1 MHPRHRLD
9 LAHVARLQH
18 QIFKELERRLTI
30 LTLRESVPAK
40 QVPDTV
46 PKRFVIW
53 TTLNG
58 HEARNRGHCQE
69 IVPTSH
75 PHTCKVRW
83 NGYGRRSVC
92 ASLPEVGA
100 QCGSSAR
107 WDLRGGHRVTG
118 VPTATAQITM
128 FHISG
133 VQESP
138 AFSGWPSFL
147 ALRHWPSLAPRLLP
161 GYFHHQ
167 LAKGILG
174 FCRCGVCNHQ
184 RCFGTILADEL
195 VLSH

>member
-1 MHPRHRLD
+1 M
-9 LAHVARLQH
+9 
-18 QIFKELERRLTI
+18 
-30 LTLRESVPAK
+30 
-40 QVPDTV
+40 
-46 PKRFVIW
+46 IW

-118 VPTATAQITM
+118 VPTATAVERIE
-128 FHISG
+128 HLNR
-133 VQESP
+133 SP
-138 AFSGWPSFL
+138 FWAIKIASWREKNGGPCHFFVSTRVATNSNAFFVSSKFVLCP
-147 ALRHWPSLAPRLLP
+147 P
-161 GYFHHQ
+161 
-167 LAKGILG
+167 LG
-174 FCRCGVCNHQ
+174 R
-184 RCFGTILADEL
+184 
-195 VLSH
+195 